1 MLIRGQNLQSIT
13 HPTLCQAHHTAPMIP
28 HAMKVATNISHQ
40 VRCINC
46 SSFEYTI
53 MVRVI
58 KPSPSFPN
66 SDHSSRLPGN
76 LQTHVQRSHQQSE
89 ETGKQIN
96 LASAKAPVVAA
107 LKKKKK
113 RHKTKQRF
121 LVFKREKKDT
131 WHAFTSID
139 ILLLLQNYP
148 FVFQMER

>member
-13 HPTLCQAHHTAPMIP
+13 DPTLCQAHHTAPMIP

-40 VRCINC
+40 VRCINW